1 MDEPT
6 TQSPGRSSRPQND
19 TDHLGIK
26 EVAASLK
33 VSEGT
38 VLRWIDAGK
47 LNGFFRIGRK
57 WLIRKADFEQLINQ
71 RVVESK
77 E

>member
-1 MDEPT
+1 MTETT
-6 TQSPGRSSRPQND
+6 TQSPGRSSSPQND
-19 TDHLGIK
+19 TNHLGIK
-26 EVAASLK
+26 EVAVSLK

-57 WLIRKADFEQLINQ
+57 WLIRKVDFEQFINQ
-71 RVVESK
+71 KVVESK
-77 E
+77 K